1 MLIKDWM
8 SKDVA
13 VVDEEMSMMKASK
26 LLKERD
32 IRRLPV
38 VDKKGRIVGILTD
51 RDIKEAS
58 PSKATTLDV
67 HELYYLLSEIKV
79 KDIMTP
85 KPITI
90 HVNDTVEK
98 AAVVMLDKKVE
109 GLPVVDDDSKVVGII
124 TGGDI
129 FKVLVSITGVFQGGI
144 QMGLKLPD
152 EPGTLKH
159 VVEDL
164 RHHKARVI
172 SILTHYNENE
182 SGTRHVYIRIHD
194 MDKGDEKSLK
204 ETLQSKHGLLFW
216 VRDNIPGRMKK

>member
-8 SKDVA
+8 SKDIV

-85 KPITI
+85 KPFTI

-98 AAVVMLDKKVE
+98 AAVVMLDRKVE
-109 GLPVVDDDSKVVGII
+109 GLPVVDDDNKVVGII

-152 EPGTLKH
+152 EPGSLKQ
-159 VVEDL
+159 VVEEL
-164 RHHKARVI
+164 RQHKARVI
-172 SILTHYNENE
+172 SILTHYEENE
-182 SGTRHVYIRIHD
+182 VGTRHVYIRIHD
-194 MDKGDEKSLK
+194 MDKGDEKTLK
-204 ETLQSKHGLLFW
+204 ESLQSKNNLLFW
-216 VRDNIPGRMKK
+216 VRDNISGHLKK